1 MTEVTGPAPAGAR
14 SVGAWRVFGVRLRHW
29 RRRAGLT
36 QAQVGARVGYDHT
49 AVSKLEHGS
58 RRTPLPLARRLD
70 HLLGAEG
77 DLVAACEEAERAEET
92 ERAEAG
98 ERTAPAPVAPIPPPA
113 PVRQGPLPGEPVGG
127 ALTAMLPPGAV
138 LPRRLPAYGVVCPL
152 HGGDGCAVPA
162 LADVAAL
169 HTRFCSLGPDTAY
182 RPALDTDTLHA
193 LTALL
198 AVCLRADDEQAWPGA
213 TAVVERT
220 LHAML
225 RWMDLP
231 AAPYQQQLAPLAAE
245 YAQSAGSLRLLWG
258 RNGTAMAWL
267 DRSLLWA
274 SMAGHTGARV
284 AALGDMS
291 TLARQEGDG
300 ASALA
305 YGEAIHG
312 AAAGRLWAGALGD
325 LYQARGHAVRGDT
338 ERTLHHIGR
347 ARSQADLAGERDEA
361 EAPWLSVAS
370 LRLRTESGAAGAL
383 RDLAAATG
391 ERRLAF
397 RALDA
402 IGTATRLLP
411 PGMRSARMLFLARTA
426 DAYVCAG
433 EPVAASAVAGHLL
446 DSTEVHPRTLL
457 GQELRGLHNRLAG
470 RTGDRAEIDDFVRR
484 LAAAV
489 R

>member
-1 MTEVTGPAPAGAR
+1 MTELTDSAPADAR
-14 SVGAWRVFGVRLRHW
+14 GVQAWRSFGVRLRHW

-49 AVSKLEHGS
+49 AISKLEHGS

-70 HLLGAEG
+70 HLLGAGG
-77 DLVAACEEAERAEET
+77 DLVTACEEAAAGERAEP
-92 ERAEAG
+92 A
-98 ERTAPAPVAPIPPPA
+98 APAPLPD
-113 PVRQGPLPGEPVGG
+113 PVRQGPLPGEPAGG
-127 ALTAMLPPGAV
+127 ALTAMLPPAAV
-138 LPRRLPAYGVVCPL
+138 LPRRLPAYGVLCPV
-152 HGGDGCAVPA
+152 HGRADCEVPE
-162 LADVAAL
+162 LADAAAL
-169 HTRFCSLGPDTAY
+169 HARFCSLGPDTLA
-182 RPALDTDTLHA
+182 RPALDTDTVHA

-198 AVCLRADDEQAWPGA
+198 AVCLRADDEHAWPGA

-231 AAPYQQQLAPLAAE
+231 AAPYQRQLAPLAAE

-267 DRSLLWA
+267 DRSLVWA
-274 SMAGHTGARV
+274 SMAGHTSAHV
-284 AALGDMS
+284 AALSDMS
-291 TLARQEGDG
+291 TLARQEGDD
-300 ASALA
+300 ASAVA
-305 YGEAIHG
+305 YGAAIRRE
-312 AAAGRLWAGALGD
+312 AAGRLWAGALSD
-325 LYQARGHAVRGDT
+325 AAQARGHAVRGDSG
-338 ERTLHHIGR
+338 RALHHIGL
-347 ARSQADLAGERDEA
+347 ARSQVERAGDRDEA

-370 LRLRTESGAAGAL
+370 LRLRTESVVAGAL
-383 RDLAAATG
+383 RDLAAVTG
-391 ERRLAF
+391 QRRFAF

-426 DAYVCAG
+426 DAYACAG

-446 DSTEVHPRTLL
+446 DSTEVHPSSVL
-457 GQELRGLHNRLAG
+457 GKELRGLHGRLAAPG
-470 RTGDRAEIDDFVRR
+470 ADRPEIDDFVRR